1 MKVCA
6 QQFNLYLA
14 WLAAILLVC
23 GCETN
28 SKDKE
33 KDAVAALRVHLENSK
48 NPEGTGQTIS
58 LIRSNPVVVTIAS
71 DPVLTEA
78 SIMGAR
84 MVDTPGGGYAVDVK
98 FDDTGTFTLEQFS
111 AANPGKHFV
120 IFGQWGVK
128 LANGRWLSAPLITHR
143 IVNGEL
149 TFTPDASRDETLQL
163 VTGLANIAKK
173 NLKAT
178 FK

>member
-14 WLAAILLVC
+14 WLAAIMLVC
-23 GCETN
+23 GCQTN
-28 SKDKE
+28 GKDKE
-33 KDAVAALRVHLENSK
+33 KDAIAALRVHIESSK
-48 NPEGTGQTIS
+48 NPEGTGQAIS
-58 LIRSNPVVVTIAS
+58 IIRSDPVVINIAS
-71 DPVLTEA
+71 DPVLTET
-78 SIMGAR
+78 SIIGAR
-84 MVDTPGGGYAVDVK
+84 LADTAGGGYAVEIK

-120 IFGQWGVK
+120 IFGQWGKK
-128 LANGRWLSAPLITHR
+128 LINGRWLSAPLITHR

-149 TFTPDASRDETLQL
+149 IFTPDASREETLQL
-163 VTGLANIAKK
+163 VAGLSNIAKK
-173 NLKAT
+173 NIKAT